1 LIDEEDNETEL
12 YSKVAALRLQLRRYK
27 ELASAAQKRNEEW
40 ETERLELTKETNE
53 LKIERF
59 KLKSCLDVLSAQQQ
73 VQESVESSPSNC
85 DREEEEE
92 EENSNTS
99 EKARKA
105 KAMSVMKNEVLENA
119 TLEMENAAKA
129 NVTANNRSV
138 QAMREAQR
146 LEDELLAYKESSR
159 EEIEALMIEASR
171 SRIRAREFKRE
182 LENSE
187 EKFTTIEK
195 ELRAKLTETSEEH
208 EMVMD
213 ERECKLYV

>member
-1 LIDEEDNETEL
+1 
-12 YSKVAALRLQLRRYK
+12 
-27 ELASAAQKRNEEW
+27 
-40 ETERLELTKETNE
+40 
-53 LKIERF
+53 
-59 KLKSCLDVLSAQQQ
+59 
-73 VQESVESSPSNC
+73 
-85 DREEEEE
+85 
-92 EENSNTS
+92 
-99 EKARKA
+99 
-105 KAMSVMKNEVLENA
+105 MSVMKNEVLENA

-182 LENSE
+182 LENPE

-213 ERECKLYV
+213 EKDKRMQTLRLRLEEMEKRNTFFGI